1 VIVRVLGSAAGGG
14 VPQWNCDCTNC
25 EAARAGR
32 AARRTQSTLAVSPR
46 ASAGRHWFLF
56 NCSSDI
62 AAQIE
67 SFAPLQPQPART
79 TPIRRIFLTD
89 ANLDHIGGLAVLR
102 SASGAGIEV
111 RSTSAVR
118 EIAVAQPSFAHVALP
133 PNRWIEM
140 PLAATV
146 PIKSDEAAD
155 DWLEVRALGVAATT
169 PGYDGR
175 RAVRGAV
182 VAYEIGDRGSEKR
195 LLFAP
200 VFGAI
205 NDALAGAIASASVA
219 FLDGT
224 FFTDDEMDP
233 NGTAPQRRARAMGHQ
248 PMSGN
253 GGTLAQLHGARN
265 RIVFTHL
272 NNSNPMLDPRSEA
285 YAAVRATGAEIAY
298 DGMELTL

>member
-1 VIVRVLGSAAGGG
+1 MIVRVLGSAAGGS
-14 VPQWNCDCTNC
+14 VPQWNCDCSNC
-25 EAARAGR
+25 ESARAGR

-46 ASAGRHWFLF
+46 ASAGRYWFLF

-67 SFAPLQPQPART
+67 SFAPLQPHSART

-89 ANLDHIGGLAVLR
+89 ANLDHLGGLAVLR
-102 SASGAGIEV
+102 SASGTGIEV
-111 RSTSAVR
+111 HSTIAVR
-118 EIAVAQPSFAHVALP
+118 EIAVAQPSFAHFASA

-140 PLAATV
+140 PLAVTV
-146 PIKSDEAAD
+146 PVKTDDTAD
-155 DWLEVRALGVAATT
+155 DWLEVRAIAVAGTT

-182 VAYEIGDRGSEKR
+182 VAYEIADRGSEKR

-205 NDALAGAIASASVA
+205 NGALAGAIASASVA

-233 NGTAPQRRARAMGHQ
+233 KGIAPQRRARAMGHQ
-248 PMSGN
+248 PVSGT
-253 GGTLAQLHGARN
+253 GGTLAQLHGAHN

-272 NNSNPMLDPRSEA
+272 NNSNPMLDPQSEA
-285 YAAVRATGAEIAY
+285 HAAVRATGAEIAY